1 MAQASTTNVRCLR
14 DPGAGRA
21 TIPSRYAWE
30 HSGEADVE
38 RRDGPCAT
46 SCAGSR
52 PSSLGAATPGERQA
66 AGAAAERIRLQLAA
80 AASTEPAVEMHFSI
94 PNPWS
99 RRLLIAALPPVT
111 RWSGEPSP
119 AMSAY

>member
-1 MAQASTTNVRCLR
+1 LNDEMDLARQVAQDR
-14 DPGAGRA
+14 DPLRLAR
-21 TIPSRYAWE
+21 
-30 HSGEADVE
+30 
-38 RRDGPCAT
+38 
-46 SCAGSR
+46 
-52 PSSLGAATPGERQA
+52 L
-66 AGAAAERIRLQLAA
+66 GAAAERIRLQLAA